1 MDFRVFL
8 VSMYLFVVEAIDLDF
23 SIKDKDFRALFSLF
37 TILFICFLNL
47 LCSIF
52 EIIKSIKMPG
62 SLIGAS
68 SFKLFRM
75 WFLGVFILESSL
87 DIWVGSSTGMFTDEN
102 GGFMLVSVMRG
113 STSV

>member
-8 VSMYLFVVEAIDLDF
+8 VSMYLFVVEAVDLDF

-52 EIIKSIKMPG
+52 EIIKSIKICD
-62 SLIGAS
+62 SHSS
-68 SFKLFRM
+68 SFKLFRT
-75 WFLGVFILESSL
+75 WFLGFIY
-87 DIWVGSSTGMFTDEN
+87 T
-102 GGFMLVSVMRG
+102 
-113 STSV
+113 